1 VEQILL
7 FILLGLGSGA
17 LIAGIALGVVLSY
30 RGSGVINLSTG
41 AIAMLGG
48 YAFWALN
55 AGRIASLPTA
65 AALPLALVFVA
76 ACGALTEFA
85 VYRPLRNSAPL
96 AKLVASLG
104 VLLVAQASI
113 LLAFGITPQP
123 APGILPTNTVHM
135 LGAVVPVNRFILT
148 GIVIAAAAALAA
160 AYKWTKFGLATRA
173 AAESEAAAMLS
184 GLSPNV
190 ISLTNT
196 LLASLLAGAL
206 GILAASITQLD
217 PQTLP
222 LQIIPALAAA
232 LIAQFTS
239 FGIACAAAI
248 GIGILDSLV
257 LYASAQSW
265 FPQSGGVALPGVTD
279 LLAFV
284 IIVVVLFWR
293 GSRIPGRG
301 EVVERRL
308 PEAPRPRHLWRTALA
323 CALAGGVLL
332 VIFPFDFREALINTL
347 IGALMALS
355 LVVITGFVG
364 QISII
369 QLALAGAAGFTIS
382 HMFVNFGITFPVA
395 ALAGIAV
402 AVVIGLVTAISAVRV
417 RGVSLS
423 VVTLA
428 GAVAIQNFGFVNTT
442 WGGGLSGSPVPE
454 MKWFG
459 ADIGPRASFRGVD
472 GNLPSPVFGWVV
484 LICCVLLCVAVGY
497 IRRATL
503 GQRMLAVRSNE
514 RAAAAAAINPRTVKL
529 AAFGI
534 AAFIAGLA
542 GSLYAYNFGSVSADR
557 FGAVT
562 ALSLI
567 AFAYAGGITL
577 ISGAVFAGLLSAQAL
592 IPYALD
598 KWFGLN
604 GNWFLLVGGVLLIF
618 TLLQNPE
625 GVAGDIYRRTH
636 KRPVVRALQP
646 ATAPARSASEAP
658 APAAQSVPAPGA
670 QATPA
675 PGAQATP
682 APGAQAT
689 PAPGAQATPARSA
702 QSIQRADLARRP
714 AVLRVT
720 GLSVA
725 FGGVHALSNV
735 ALEVREGELVGLIGP
750 NGAGKT
756 TLVDAVSGFVSC
768 TGRVELAGADIG
780 GLPPYERARRG
791 LGRTWQSTELFDDLD
806 VRENLTV
813 ASRNGSAEAALGLV
827 GMGWAAEGMPADLSM
842 GQRKLVGVARALAAK
857 PRLLCL
863 DEPAAGLDTRE
874 SRELG
879 ARLRDLADQGQSMLL
894 IEHDMGL
901 VLGICDRV
909 IVLEFGQVIA
919 EGLPEVVRRD
929 PRVIAAYLGDG
940 LASDN
945 RADMTIN
952 LVDEQAD

>member
-17 LIAGIALGVVLSY
+17 LIAGIALAVVLTY
-30 RGSGVINLSTG
+30 RGSGIINLSTG

-55 AGRIASLPTA
+55 AGKLATLPTA
-65 AALPLALVFVA
+65 VALPLSLLFVLA
-76 ACGALTEFA
+76 VGAITEFA
-85 VYRPLRNSAPL
+85 VYRPLRNASPL
-96 AKLVASLG
+96 AKLVSSLG
-104 VLLVAQASI
+104 VLLIAQSAMI
-113 LLAFGITPQP
+113 LAFGVTPQP
-123 APGILPTNTVHM
+123 EPGILPSSVVHIF
-135 LGAVVPVNRFILT
+135 GAVVPVNRFILT
-148 GIVIAAAAALAA
+148 GLVIVAAAGLAAL
-160 AYKWTKFGLATRA
+160 YKWTRFGLATRA
-173 AAESEAAAMLS
+173 VAENEAAAMLS
-184 GLSPNV
+184 GLSPNI

-217 PQTLP
+217 PSTLP

-232 LIAQFTS
+232 LIASFTS
-239 FGIACAAAI
+239 FGIAAGASFGIAI
-248 GIGILDSLV
+248 MYSL
-257 LYASAQSW
+257 LQYASAQSW
-265 FPQSGGVALPGVTD
+265 FPQSGGVSLPGVTD
-279 LLAFV
+279 LLAFL

-301 EVVERRL
+301 EIVERSL
-308 PEAPRPRHLWRTALA
+308 PEAPRPQHLVRGGLI
-323 CALAGGVLL
+323 CALVGAVLL
-332 VIFPFDFREALINTL
+332 IVFPFDFREALINTL

-355 LVVITGFVG
+355 LVVVTGFVG
-364 QISII
+364 QISVI

-382 HMFVNFGITFPVA
+382 HMAVNFGITFPVA

-402 AVVIGLVTAISAVRV
+402 AVVIGLITAVSAVRV

-428 GAVAIQNFGFVNTT
+428 GAVAIQNFGFVNST
-442 WGGGLSGSPVPE
+442 WGGGLAGSPVSEPT
-454 MKWFG
+454 WFG
-459 ADIGPRASFRGVD
+459 LDLGPNGPFRGID
-472 GNLPSPVFGWVV
+472 GNQPSPVFGWVA
-484 LICCVLLCVAVGY
+484 LICCVLVCVGVGY
-497 IRRATL
+497 IRRGTL

-529 AAFGI
+529 YAFGI
-534 AAFIAGLA
+534 AAFIAGV
-542 GSLYAYNFGSVSADR
+542 GGVLYAYNFGSVSADR
-557 FGAVT
+557 FTAVT

-604 GNWFLLVGGVLLIF
+604 GNWFLLVGGFLLIF
-618 TLLQNPE
+618 TLQQNPA
-625 GVAGDIYRRTH
+625 GVAGDIYRRIH
-636 KRPVVRALQP
+636 KRSVVRAP
-646 ATAPARSASEAP
+646 ETAAAVPARSERRTGP
-658 APAAQSVPAPGA
+658 
-670 QATPA
+670 
-675 PGAQATP
+675 
-682 APGAQAT
+682 
-689 PAPGAQATPARSA
+689 
-702 QSIQRADLARRP
+702 ADLASRP
-714 AVLRVT
+714 AVLSVT

-725 FGGVHALSNV
+725 FGGVHALREV
-735 ALEVREGELVGLIGP
+735 TVKVREGELVGLIGP

-756 TLVDAVSGFVSC
+756 TFIDAISGFVRC
-768 TGRVELAGADIG
+768 TGRVELSGSDIG
-780 GLPPYERARRG
+780 GLPAHERARRG

-806 VRENLTV
+806 VGENLTV
-813 ASRNGSAEAALGLV
+813 AARNGSGPKPAQALDLV
-827 GMGWAAEGMPADLSM
+827 GMGWAAEAKPADLSM
-842 GQRKLVGVARALAAK
+842 GQRKLVGVARALAAS

-874 SRELG
+874 SAELG
-879 ARLRDLADQGQSMLL
+879 ARLRALADQGQSMLL

-909 IVLEFGQVIA
+909 IVLEFGQVIG
-919 EGLPEVVRRD
+919 EGLPDAVRQD

-940 LASDN
+940 GAV
-945 RADMTIN
+945 TTT
-952 LVDEQAD
+952 LVDEQAE

>member
-41 AIAMLGG
+41 AMAMLGG

-55 AGRIASLPTA
+55 TGKIASLPTA

-76 ACGALTEFA
+76 ACGALTEFV

-104 VLLVAQASI
+104 VLLIAQASV

-123 APGILPTNTVHM
+123 APGILPNNVLHIF
-135 LGAVVPVNRFILT
+135 GAVVPIDRFILT
-148 GIVIAAAAALAA
+148 GIVIVAAAALAA

-173 AAESEAAAMLS
+173 AAENEAAAMLS
-184 GLSPNV
+184 GLSPNR

-196 LLASLLAGAL
+196 LLASLVAGAL
-206 GILAASITQLD
+206 GILAASITSLD
-217 PQTLP
+217 PETLP
-222 LQIIPALAAA
+222 LLIIPALAAA

-239 FGIACAAAI
+239 FGVACAAAI

-257 LYASAQSW
+257 QYASAQSW

-279 LLAFV
+279 LLAFA
-284 IIVVVLFWR
+284 IIVAVLFWR

-301 EVVERRL
+301 ELVERRL
-308 PEAPRPRHLWRTALA
+308 PDAPRPGHLWRTALI
-323 CALAGGVLL
+323 CALVGAVLL
-332 VIFPFDFREALINTL
+332 IIFPYDFREALINTL
-347 IGALMALS
+347 IGAVMALS

-382 HMFVNFGITFPVA
+382 HMAVNFGITFPVA

-402 AVVIGLVTAISAVRV
+402 AAVIGMVTAISAVRV

-428 GAVAIQNFGFVNTT
+428 GAVAIENFGFVNTT

-459 ADIGPRASFRGVD
+459 ADLGPQASFRGVD
-472 GNLPSPVFGWVV
+472 GNLPSPVFGWVA
-484 LICCVLLCVAVGY
+484 LICCVLLCVAVGF
-497 IRRATL
+497 IRRGRL

-529 AAFGI
+529 YAFTI
-534 AAFIAGLA
+534 AAVIAGVA
-542 GSLYAYNFGSVSADR
+542 GVLYAYNFGSVSADR
-557 FGAVT
+557 FDAFT

-604 GNWFLLVGGVLLIF
+604 GNWFLLVGGILLIF
-618 TLLQNPE
+618 TLLQNPS

-636 KRPVVRALQP
+636 KRAVIRAP
-646 ATAPARSASEAP
+646 DVAAAVPARTD
-658 APAAQSVPAPGA
+658 AARSD
-670 QATPA
+670 
-675 PGAQATP
+675 
-682 APGAQAT
+682 
-689 PAPGAQATPARSA
+689 PARSA
-702 QSIQRADLARRP
+702 QGAGRTEPADLAGRP
-714 AVLRVT
+714 AVLSVT
-720 GLSVA
+720 GLSVR
-725 FGGVHALSNV
+725 FGGVHALREVS
-735 ALEVREGELVGLIGP
+735 LEVREGELVGLIGP

-768 TGRVELAGADIG
+768 TGHAELAGADIG

-806 VRENLTV
+806 VGENLSV
-813 ASRNGSAEAALGLV
+813 ASRDGSAEQALDLV
-827 GMGWAAEGMPADLSM
+827 GMGWAAGARPADLSM
-842 GQRKLVGVARALAAK
+842 GQRKLIGVARALAAK

-874 SRELG
+874 SAELG
-879 ARLRDLADQGQSMLL
+879 ARLRALADQGQSMLL

-919 EGLPEVVRRD
+919 EDLPDVVRQD

-940 LASDN
+940 VTSGGGAGGGVTSGGGAGEDGAEDGNASV
-945 RADMTIN
+945 T

>member
-7 FILLGLGSGA
+7 FTLLGFGSGA

-30 RGSGVINLSTG
+30 RGSGLINLSTG
-41 AIAMLGG
+41 AVAMLGG

-55 AGRIASLPTA
+55 AGKIASLPTA

-76 ACGALTEFA
+76 AFGALTEFA

-104 VLLVAQASI
+104 VLLVAQASM

-123 APGILPTNTVHM
+123 APGILPTTIVHIF
-135 LGAVVPVNRFILT
+135 GAVVPIDRFILT
-148 GIVIAAAAALAA
+148 GLVIVAAAALAA
-160 AYKWTKFGLATRA
+160 VYKWTKFGLATRA
-173 AAESEAAAMLS
+173 AAENEAAAMLS

-190 ISLTNT
+190 ISLVNT
-196 LLASLLAGAL
+196 LLASLVAGGL
-206 GILAASITQLD
+206 GILAASITSLD
-217 PQTLP
+217 PETLP
-222 LQIIPALAAA
+222 LLIIPALAAA

-239 FGIACAAAI
+239 FGIACAAAL

-257 LYASAQSW
+257 QYASAQTW

-308 PEAPRPRHLWRTALA
+308 PEAPRPRHLWRTALI
-323 CALAGGVLL
+323 CGLAGAVLL
-332 VIFPFDFREALINTL
+332 VVFPYDFREALINTL
-347 IGALMALS
+347 VGAVMALS

-382 HMFVNFGITFPVA
+382 HMAVNFGITFPVA

-402 AVVIGLVTAISAVRV
+402 AAVIGVITAISAVRV

-428 GAVAIQNFGFVNTT
+428 GAVAIENFGFVNTT
-442 WGGGLSGSPVPE
+442 WGGGLAGSPVPE

-459 ADIGPRASFRGVD
+459 VDLGPQASFRGVD
-472 GNLPSPVFGWVV
+472 GNLPSPIFGWAA
-484 LICCVLLCVAVGY
+484 LICCVLLCVAVGF
-497 IRRATL
+497 IRRGTL

-529 AAFGI
+529 YAFTI
-534 AAFIAGLA
+534 AAVIAGVA
-542 GSLYAYNFGSVSADR
+542 GVLYAYNFGSVSADR
-557 FGAVT
+557 FDAFT

-604 GNWFLLVGGVLLIF
+604 GNWFLLVGGLLLIF
-618 TLLQNPE
+618 TLLRNPD

-636 KRPVVRALQP
+636 KQPVLRAP
-646 ATAPARSASEAP
+646 DAAAVAPGDRSAPRSP
-658 APAAQSVPAPGA
+658 R
-670 QATPA
+670 
-675 PGAQATP
+675 
-682 APGAQAT
+682 
-689 PAPGAQATPARSA
+689 RSA
-702 QSIQRADLARRP
+702 QREERADLDSRP
-714 AVLRVT
+714 AVLRVDS
-720 GLSVA
+720 LSVA
-725 FGGVHALSNV
+725 FGGVHALNGV
-735 ALEVREGELVGLIGP
+735 TLEVREGELVGLIGP

-756 TLVDAVSGFVSC
+756 TLVDAVSGFVGC
-768 TGRVELAGADIG
+768 TGRVELSGTDIG
-780 GLPPYERARRG
+780 GLLPHERARRG
-791 LGRTWQSTELFDDLD
+791 LGRTWQSTDLFDDLD

-813 ASRNGSAEAALGLV
+813 ASRSGSAARALDLV
-827 GMGWAAEGMPADLSM
+827 GMGWAAEAMPTQLSM
-842 GQRKLVGVARALAAK
+842 GQRKLVGVARALAPK

-874 SRELG
+874 SGELG
-879 ARLRDLADQGQSMLL
+879 ACLRGLADQGQSMLL

-909 IVLEFGQVIA
+909 VVLEFGRVIA
-919 EGLPEVVRRD
+919 DGPPEAVRQD
-929 PRVIAAYLGDG
+929 PRVVAAYLGDG
-940 LASDN
+940 VTGGSPGGDSEIMATSV
-945 RADMTIN
+945 A
-952 LVDEQAD
+952 DEQAE

>member
-55 AGRIASLPTA
+55 AGKIASLPTA

-76 ACGALTEFA
+76 ACGALTEFV

-104 VLLVAQASI
+104 VLLVAQASM

-148 GIVIAAAAALAA
+148 GIVIVAAAALAA
-160 AYKWTKFGLATRA
+160 AYRWTKFGLATRA
-173 AAESEAAAMLS
+173 AAENEAAAMLG
-184 GLSPNV
+184 GLSPNL

-232 LIAQFTS
+232 LVARFTS
-239 FGIACAAAI
+239 FGVACAAAI

-257 LYASAQSW
+257 QYASAQSW

-279 LLAFV
+279 LLAFL

-308 PEAPRPRHLWRTALA
+308 PEAPRPGHLWRTALICGLVGA
-323 CALAGGVLL
+323 VLL

-347 IGALMALS
+347 IGAVMALS

-382 HMFVNFGITFPVA
+382 HMAVNFGITFPVA

-402 AVVIGLVTAISAVRV
+402 AAVIGIVTAISAVRV

-459 ADIGPRASFRGVD
+459 ADIGPQASFRGVD
-472 GNLPSPVFGWVV
+472 GNLPSPIFGWVA
-484 LICCVLLCVAVGY
+484 LICCVLLCVAVGF
-497 IRRATL
+497 IRRGTL

-514 RAAAAAAINPRTVKL
+514 RAAAAAAINSRTVKL
-529 AAFGI
+529 YAFTI
-534 AAFIAGLA
+534 AAVIAGVA
-542 GSLYAYNFGSVSADR
+542 GVLYAYNFGSVSADR

-604 GNWFLLVGGVLLIF
+604 GNWFLLAGGVLLIF

-625 GVAGDIYRRTH
+625 GVAGDFYRRTH
-636 KRPVVRALQP
+636 KRRVVRAPEP
-646 ATAPARSASEAP
+646 AQEAPARSA
-658 APAAQSVPAPGA
+658 QG
-670 QATPA
+670 
-675 PGAQATP
+675 
-682 APGAQAT
+682 
-689 PAPGAQATPARSA
+689 TPARSA
-702 QSIQRADLARRP
+702 QEAPARSAQGTPARSAQATERADLARGP

-725 FGGVHALSNV
+725 FGGVHALSDV
-735 ALEVREGELVGLIGP
+735 TLEVREGELVGLIGP

-756 TLVDAVSGFVSC
+756 TLVDAVSGFVDSS
-768 TGRVELAGADIG
+768 GRVELSGADIG
-780 GLPPYERARRG
+780 GLPPYQRARRG

-813 ASRNGSAEAALGLV
+813 ASRNGSADQALGLI

-879 ARLRDLADQGQSMLL
+879 ARLRGLADHGQSMLL

-919 EGLPEVVRRD
+919 EGLPEVVRQD

-940 LASDN
+940 LAGDN
-945 RADMTIN
+945 GAVGGGGVTIN
-952 LVDEQAD
+952 LVDEQAE

>member
-1 VEQILL
+1 VQEILL

-17 LIAGIALGVVLSY
+17 LIAGIALAVVLTY

-55 AGRIASLPTA
+55 AGRLATLPTA
-65 AALPLALVFVA
+65 VALPLSLLFVLA
-76 ACGALTEFA
+76 VGAITEFA
-85 VYRPLRNSAPL
+85 VYRPLRNSSPL

-104 VLLVAQASI
+104 VLLIAQSAI
-113 LLAFGITPQP
+113 ILAFGVTPQP
-123 APGILPTNTVHM
+123 EPGILPTNVVHVF
-135 LGAVVPVNRFILT
+135 GAVVPIDRFILT
-148 GIVIAAAAALAA
+148 GIVIVAAAGLGAL
-160 AYKWTKFGLATRA
+160 YKWTRFGLATRA
-173 AAESEAAAMLS
+173 ASENEAAAMLS

-190 ISLTNT
+190 ISLVNT
-196 LLASLLAGAL
+196 LLAALLAGAL

-217 PQTLP
+217 PETLP

-232 LIAQFTS
+232 LIASFTS
-239 FGIACAAAI
+239 FGIAVAASF
-248 GIGILDSLV
+248 GIGIIDSLV
-257 LYASAQSW
+257 QYASAQSW
-265 FPQSGGVALPGVTD
+265 FPQSGGVSLPGVTD
-279 LLAFV
+279 LLAFL

-301 EVVERRL
+301 EIVERRL
-308 PEAPRPRHLWRTALA
+308 PAAPRPQHLVRSGLIWALVGA
-323 CALAGGVLL
+323 VLL
-332 VIFPFDFREALINTL
+332 VVFPFDFREALINTL

-355 LVVITGFVG
+355 LVVVTGFVG
-364 QISII
+364 QISVI

-382 HMFVNFGITFPVA
+382 HMAVNFGITFPVA

-428 GAVAIQNFGFVNTT
+428 GAVAIENFGFVNST
-442 WGGGLSGSPVPE
+442 WGGGLAGSPVPE
-454 MKWFG
+454 PRWFG
-459 ADIGPRASFRGVD
+459 LDLGPNAPFRGID
-472 GNLPSPVFGWVV
+472 GNQPSPVFGWVA
-484 LICCVLLCVAVGY
+484 LICCVLLMVAVGY
-497 IRRATL
+497 IRRGKL

-529 AAFGI
+529 YAFGI
-534 AAFIAGLA
+534 AAGIAGV
-542 GSLYAYNFGSVSADR
+542 GGVLYAYNFGSVSADR
-557 FGAVT
+557 FDAVT

-567 AFAYAGGITL
+567 AFAYVGGITL

-604 GNWFLLVGGVLLIF
+604 GNWFLLVGGALLIF
-618 TLLQNPE
+618 TLLANPE
-625 GVAGDIYRRTH
+625 GVAGDFYRRTH
-636 KRPVVRALQP
+636 KRPVLRAP
-646 ATAPARSASEAP
+646 TV
-658 APAAQSVPAPGA
+658 PAAAGPAAAGA
-670 QATPA
+670 GRAGASRPA
-675 PGAQATP
+675 
-682 APGAQAT
+682 
-689 PAPGAQATPARSA
+689 
-702 QSIQRADLARRP
+702 RADLAGRP
-714 AVLRVT
+714 AVFRVA

-725 FGGVHALSNV
+725 FGGVHALSDV
-735 ALEVREGELVGLIGP
+735 SLEVRDGELVGLIGP

-756 TLVDAVSGFVSC
+756 TLVDAASGFVAS
-768 TGRVELAGADIG
+768 TGRVELGEADLG
-780 GLPPYERARRG
+780 GLEPYERARRG
-791 LGRTWQSTELFDDLD
+791 LARTWQSTELFEDLD

-813 ASRNGSAEAALGLV
+813 AASDRDGAAGHASAEQTLALV
-827 GMGWAAEGMPADLSM
+827 GMDWAGEAMPSQLSM
-842 GQRKLVGVARALAAK
+842 GQRKLVGVARALAAR

-879 ARLRDLADQGQSMLL
+879 ACLRGLADRGQSMLL

-909 IVLEFGQVIA
+909 VVLEFGRVIA
-919 EGLPEVVRRD
+919 DGPPEVVRAD
-929 PRVIAAYLGDG
+929 PRVIAAYLGESA
-940 LASDN
+940 ASEDVAE
-945 RADMTIN
+945 R
-952 LVDEQAD
+952 

>member
-1 VEQILL
+1 
-7 FILLGLGSGA
+7 
-17 LIAGIALGVVLSY
+17 
-30 RGSGVINLSTG
+30 
-41 AIAMLGG
+41 MLGG

-55 AGRIASLPTA
+55 GGKL
-65 AALPLALVFVA
+65 AALPVGLAVLLALVFVLA
-76 ACGALTEFA
+76 VGALTEFA

-104 VLLVAQASI
+104 VLLVAQASM

-123 APGILPTNTVHM
+123 APGILPTTIVHIF
-135 LGAVVPVNRFILT
+135 GAVVPIDRFILT
-148 GIVIAAAAALAA
+148 GLVIVAAAALAA

-173 AAESEAAAMLS
+173 AAENEAAAMLS
-184 GLSPNV
+184 GLSPNL
-190 ISLTNT
+190 ISLVNT
-196 LLASLLAGAL
+196 LLAALVAGGL
-206 GILAASITQLD
+206 GILAASITSLD

-222 LQIIPALAAA
+222 LLIIPALAAA

-239 FGIACAAAI
+239 FGVACAAAI

-257 LYASAQSW
+257 QYASAQSW

-279 LLAFV
+279 LLAFA
-284 IIVVVLFWR
+284 IIVAVLFWR

-301 EVVERRL
+301 ELVERRL
-308 PEAPRPRHLWRTALA
+308 PDAPRPGHLWRTALICGLVGA
-323 CALAGGVLL
+323 VLL
-332 VIFPFDFREALINTL
+332 IIFPYDFREALINTL
-347 IGALMALS
+347 IGAVIALS

-382 HMFVNFGITFPVA
+382 HMAVNLGITFPVA

-402 AVVIGLVTAISAVRV
+402 AAVIGVITAISAVRV

-428 GAVAIQNFGFVNTT
+428 GAVAIENFGFVNTT
-442 WGGGLSGSPVPE
+442 WGGGLAGSPVPE

-459 ADIGPRASFRGVD
+459 ADLGPQAPFRGVD
-472 GNLPSPVFGWVV
+472 GNLPSPVFGWVA
-484 LICCVLLCVAVGY
+484 LICCVLLCVAVGF
-497 IRRATL
+497 IRRGPL

-514 RAAAAAAINPRTVKL
+514 RAAAAVAVNPRTVKL
-529 AAFGI
+529 YAFTI
-534 AAFIAGLA
+534 AAVIAGVA

-557 FGAVT
+557 FDAFT

-604 GNWFLLVGGVLLIF
+604 GNWFLLVGGLLLIF
-618 TLLQNPE
+618 TLLRNPE
-625 GVAGDIYRRTH
+625 GVAGDFYRRTH
-636 KRPVVRALQP
+636 KRPVARAP
-646 ATAPARSASEAP
+646 DVDAAAAASGAPGGRSAP
-658 APAAQSVPAPGA
+658 
-670 QATPA
+670 
-675 PGAQATP
+675 
-682 APGAQAT
+682 
-689 PAPGAQATPARSA
+689 RS
-702 QSIQRADLARRP
+702 QGRGVQREEHTDRGSRP
-714 AVLRVT
+714 AVLRVD

-725 FGGVHALSNV
+725 FGGVRAV
-735 ALEVREGELVGLIGP
+735 REVTLEVREGELVGLIGP

-756 TLVDAVSGFVSC
+756 TLVDAVSGFVGYA
-768 TGRVELAGADIG
+768 GRVELSGSDLS

-813 ASRNGSAEAALGLV
+813 ASGSGSADRALALV
-827 GMGWAAEGMPADLSM
+827 GMDWAAEAMPAQLSM

-874 SRELG
+874 SGELG

-919 EGLPEVVRRD
+919 DGPPGVVRAD
-929 PRVIAAYLGDG
+929 PRVIAAYLGEGAAGQDAAGGRAVGDG
-940 LASDN
+940 GSSGAGSRLDVRDDAVQPP
-945 RADMTIN
+945 R
-952 LVDEQAD
+952 